1 MASSSSGQSV
11 FASAVV
17 TGSTSSGDDQT
28 SVCILLLG
36 GLPAAGKTSV
46 CKYLRE
52 SPELAEL
59 VASPT
64 GLEIEH
70 IQYDELEDALLQR
83 NQGGGETR
91 QAGENK
97 SHPEKQEPSPPAG
110 GEGAAAEHDGGA
122 GGFDM
127 AAWQKSRV
135 EAMTR
140 LTRLAEGAADPDRL
154 RAGRRLVIVDDN
166 M

>member
-1 MASSSSGQSV
+1 MTSSATGQSV

-17 TGSTSSGDDQT
+17 TGSTTTDDDQT

-70 IQYDELEDALLQR
+70 IQDDELEDALLQR
-83 NQGGGETR
+83 NQGGGETG
-91 QAGENK
+91 QAGEK
-97 SHPEKQEPSPPAG
+97 CHPEKQEPTPPAG